1 MGRVVLRFRSDFA
14 RGYQFLMV
22 AFLLGMSVITAALIF
37 EYRFFKNQIQELT
50 ELKHNYNICI
60 QALRRHVLEAEQKV
74 STSPVAKQAP
84 LKTAKKKNDR
94 RFLLVNREH
103 KYLKREALKFARSHN
118 LERPIGKLYEKREAN
133 TRVPKCSVRTPS
145 RPQKRRTVR
154 IRRRR
159 VRRVSRKYR
168 VRVLD
173 EKLRELKA
181 KVGLKCPLT
190 KSQYWISSPFG
201 SRKKSDGSD
210 GFHAG
215 VDLAAV
221 RGTPIHAAAE
231 GTVLQAGYYKGYGNM
246 VLLAHKHKV
255 KTRYAHLSK
264 ITVKVGDRVAQ
275 NKVIGHVG
283 NTGHVRR
290 RKGHDG
296 SHLHFEVYIGA
307 KRIDPLSFIDS

>member
-1 MGRVVLRFRSDFA
+1 MDRVVLRFRSGFA
-14 RGYQFLMV
+14 RSYQFLM
-22 AFLLGMSVITAALIF
+22 AGFFLGMSVITAALIF
-37 EYRFFKNQIQELT
+37 EYRFFKSQIQELN
-50 ELKHNYNICI
+50 ELKNNYNICI
-60 QALRRHVLEAEQKV
+60 QALRRQALESEQRISIPPLSK
-74 STSPVAKQAP
+74 PAP
-84 LKTAKKKNDR
+84 EKKDKKDKR

-103 KYLKREALKFARSHN
+103 KYVKREALKFARSHN

-133 TRVPKCSVRTPS
+133 ARVPKRSSVRASS

-159 VRRVSRKYR
+159 VRRVSRKYK

-173 EKLRELKA
+173 EKLSELKA
-181 KVGLKCPLT
+181 KIGLRCPLK
-190 KSQYWISSPFG
+190 KSDYWMSSPFG
-201 SRKKSDGSD
+201 PRKNPNGSY

-221 RGTPIHAAAE
+221 RGTPVHAAVE

-246 VLLAHKHKV
+246 VLLSHNHKV

-264 ITVKVGDRVAQ
+264 INVKVGDRVSH
-275 NKVIGHVG
+275 NKIIGHVG

-296 SHLHFEVYIGA
+296 SHLHFEVYVGA
-307 KRIDPLSFIDS
+307 KRIDPLSFIDC